1 MVGITMCI
9 LYICECK
16 LYAIMHAHV
25 SGYALV
31 LKIIFFLPFLRRS
44 WGVRWVS
51 KIIENVT
58 FEYAFF

>member
-31 LKIIFFLPFLRRS
+31 LKIIFFYHFYVDH
-44 WGVRWVS
+44 GVCGGCQ
-51 KIIENVT
+51 K
-58 FEYAFF
+58 

>member
-31 LKIIFFLPFLRRS
+31 LKIIFFTIFTS
-44 WGVRWVS
+44 IIGCAVGV
-51 KIIENVT
+51 KNN
-58 FEYAFF
+58 